1 VDRTERLLN
10 LVVCLM
16 AARYPVSRERIVAS
30 VPGYSDAPSPAAL
43 ERMFERDKDEL
54 RSLGIPIET
63 MTDASGDVEGY
74 QIPLDR
80 YAMPPMAFSAE
91 ERAVLLIAAAVWQ
104 QAALGPLA
112 LQAVLKIQTIDPGP
126 AALLDAV
133 PDARLD
139 AADAAFLVL
148 LRAIRQRRKIRFDY
162 RAASAQ
168 AVTRRDVD
176 PWGLVTLDGAWYLV
190 GYDHE
195 REAPRVFRVSRMT
208 GPVQVTAQEQRHPM
222 PADEDL
228 ARRVRMEPE
237 SDEGIIAR
245 VRVRAGAGARLRE
258 LAGDREPFVDAELLV
273 PGSSLDHL
281 AAEVCAAGAAAEVL
295 EPVELRIRV
304 QDQLE
309 SILNRHMATP

>member
-30 VPGYSDAPSPAAL
+30 VPGYADAPSAAAL

-74 QIPLDR
+74 QIPIDR
-80 YAMPPMAFSAE
+80 YAMPPMEFSAE
-91 ERAVLLIAAAVWQ
+91 ERGVLLIAAAVWQ

-112 LQAVLKIQTIDPGP
+112 LQAVLKIQTVDPGP
-126 AALLDAV
+126 AALLDEI
-133 PDARLD
+133 PDAQLS
-139 AADAAFLVL
+139 AADAAVLVL
-148 LRAIRQRRKIRFDY
+148 LRALRQRRRIRFDY
-162 RAASAQ
+162 RGATARAA
-168 AVTRRDVD
+168 TRRDVD
-176 PWGLVTLDGAWYLV
+176 PWGLVTMDGAWYLV
-190 GYDHE
+190 GFDHE

-208 GPVQVTAQEQRHPM
+208 GAVQITAQEQKHPV
-222 PADEDL
+222 PSDENL

-237 SDEGIIAR
+237 SDEAVSAR
-245 VRVRAGAGARLRE
+245 VRVRAGAGARLRQ
-258 LAGDREPFVDAELLV
+258 LAGDHEPFADVELLV

-281 AAEVCAAGAAAEVL
+281 AAEICAAGAAVEVL
-295 EPVELRIRV
+295 EPADLRALVHNR
-304 QDQLE
+304 LLATSERHRME
-309 SILNRHMATP
+309 S